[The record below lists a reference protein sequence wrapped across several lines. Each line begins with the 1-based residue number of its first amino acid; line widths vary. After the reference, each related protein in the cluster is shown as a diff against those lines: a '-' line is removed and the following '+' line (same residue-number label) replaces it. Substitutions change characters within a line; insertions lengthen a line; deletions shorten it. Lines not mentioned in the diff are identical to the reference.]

1 MRQTQTVLTGLKVEQ
16 SSTEQQLAQLAES
29 TKQMQEELQQA
40 HLQVKEANVQ
50 HQQELQG
57 LHAERGNKQEVH
69 ALQLSQLQNDLA
81 ASKQAQLQASD
92 TVAQLQSQLSTESQQ
107 LTQPDVLQEQQ
118 QQHEDAMNAL
128 KASLVDVQQK
138 LDTAL
143 QDKASLQEQLASA
156 ADRNTAQIQQLTDKL
171 QAARSQCEADVQQ
184 HSNMTSLLREEVS
197 SLKQELSSRESTPDP
212 SIGDLQQQLDSAKAD
227 AAKQANKLAQAEMR
241 ASLVKQQLQVQPR
254 SLQTFGR
261 PSAWTSMHRH
271 EQKALSSLNSMP
283 DCQAFRHGCSAT

>member
-1 MRQTQTVLTGLKVEQ
+1 MT
-16 SSTEQQLAQLAES
+16 QLAES

-50 HQQELQG
+50 HQQEPQG
-57 LHAERGNKQEVH
+57 LHPEHGNNQEVH
-69 ALQLSQLQNDLA
+69 AQQLSQLQNDLA
-81 ASKQAQLQASD
+81 ASKPAQLQASD

-138 LDTAL
+138 LDTAS

-156 ADRNTAQIQQLTDKL
+156 ADRNTAKIQQLTDKL

-212 SIGDLQQQLDSAKAD
+212 AIGDLQQQLDSAKAD

-261 PSAWTSMHRH
+261 PSGCTSMHRH
-271 EQKALSSLNSMP
+271 EQKALSRLNSMP